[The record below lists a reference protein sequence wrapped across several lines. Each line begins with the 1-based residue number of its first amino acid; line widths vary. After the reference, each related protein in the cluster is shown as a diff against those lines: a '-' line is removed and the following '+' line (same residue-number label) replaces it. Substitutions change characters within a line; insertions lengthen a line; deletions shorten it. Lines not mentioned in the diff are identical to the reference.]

1 MGLDAMILV
10 FWMLSF
16 KLKEATAI
24 SFILVLLLFLL
35 NLWELN
41 IIVVKQKI

>member
-1 MGLDAMILV
+1 MGPDAMILV

-41 IIVVKQKI
+41 ITAVKQKI